1 MQQFIKL
8 TLLMVLITIS
18 LLTSEMMAQE
28 KPIQLSLFNPIQIV
42 PEDQSVKGFR
52 FNLIYGKNVEVT
64 GLDIGL
70 VNMTTGLETGVQWGG
85 VSITDGGFVGWQSNF
100 ATISKGKSTGVQ
112 WSTVNYHDGHF
123 HGLQVAVVNYATTMR
138 GIQIGFLNIIKEGGF
153 LPIFPIFNFSFKE

>member
-1 MQQFIKL
+1 
-8 TLLMVLITIS
+8 MVIIAVTIFNTEI
-18 LLTSEMMAQE
+18 LAEE

-52 FNLIYGKNVEVT
+52 FNLIYGKNATVT

-70 VNMTTGLETGVQWGG
+70 VNMSTGLETGVQWGA
-85 VSITDGGFVGWQSNF
+85 VSITDGGFVGWQANF
-100 ATISKGKSTGVQ
+100 ASISKGNSVGVQ
-112 WSTVNYHDGHF
+112 WSSVNYHDGHF
-123 HGLQVAVVNYATTMR
+123 HGLQVALVNYAATMR